1 MKLVRYF
8 KASHRAGKT
17 LRNEIMDNMISGGGL
32 KGYCQIR
39 WTTAFDYASSVL
51 KCEKVL
57 KNVSINYRSM
67 NSIN

>member
-8 KASHRAGKT
+8 KASYQAGET
-17 LRNEIMDNMISGGGL
+17 LRNEIMDNMVSGGRL

-39 WTTAFDYASSVL
+39 WTMTFDCASSVL
-51 KCEKVL
+51 KCEEVL
-57 KNVSINYRSM
+57 KNVNINYRSM